1 MSEYIVKTYR
11 FSLNSAIKRDVFL
24 ALSQEMDQLLL
35 TIKGFVYRSVAE
47 QENGEWL
54 DIVYWDSVQS
64 AGAAEPLMGEK
75 IMDNI
80 MKTIDAKT
88 LNVHQATIVSQ
99 VYPEMQQSPA

>member
-11 FSLNSAIKRDVFL
+11 FSLNDAAKSDVFL
-24 ALSQEMDQLLL
+24 ALSQQMDKLLL
-35 TIKGFVYRSVAE
+35 TIKGFVYRSVAK

-64 AGAAEPLMGEK
+64 AGAAEHLMGEK

-80 MKTIDAKT
+80 MQIIDAKT
-88 LNVHQATIVSQ
+88 LSVQQATIVSQ